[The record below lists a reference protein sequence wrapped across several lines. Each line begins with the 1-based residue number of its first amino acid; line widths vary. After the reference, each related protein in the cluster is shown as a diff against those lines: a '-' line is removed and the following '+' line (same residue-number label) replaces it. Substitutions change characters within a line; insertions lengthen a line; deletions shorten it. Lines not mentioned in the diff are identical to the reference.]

1 MENSWIL
8 AIIIPTGLLFI
19 YSLIRIFS
27 QFYILKLILC
37 DVANTTSHNS
47 APPVKITIDNGT

>member
-8 AIIIPTGLLFI
+8 AIIIPAGLLFI

-27 QFYILKLILC
+27 QFYILKLILYW
-37 DVANTTSHNS
+37 ANSTPHNS
-47 APPVKITIDNGT
+47 EPSVKITIDNGT

>member
-19 YSLIRIFS
+19 DSLIRIFS
-27 QFYILKLILC
+27 QFYILKLILYW
-37 DVANTTSHNS
+37 ANTTSHNS